1 MMLGY
6 YIGGALLTLIA
17 GIFVIAL
24 NSKDREDMFL
34 NAGLLVVASLF
45 WPIAWIILLVAGA
58 AFKVKEM
65 KEESSERRG

>member
-34 NAGLLVVASLF
+34 NAGLLV
-45 WPIAWIILLVAGA
+45 AGA

-65 KEESSERRG
+65 KEESNERRG